1 MIDNWIA
8 YLKWKQEKENKN
20 EEILDESNV
29 TV

>member
-20 EEILDESNV
+20 EGILDESNV
-29 TV
+29 TM